1 MGLTNHPAVGLE
13 EDATYGMRN
22 VRVDPAALSGACD
35 PVLERLDDYLDSVLP
50 SQWVPTASGLP
61 ALADLRVLLSEEFG
75 ALGEHLAADAG
86 RAARAGAGWEQDPS
100 RRCRTWW
107 RRVRRSTD

>member
-35 PVLERLDDYLDSVLP
+35 PVLERLDDYLDSALP
-50 SQWVPTASGLP
+50 SQW
-61 ALADLRVLLSEEFG
+61 R
-75 ALGEHLAADAG
+75 H
-86 RAARAGAGWEQDPS
+86 
-100 RRCRTWW
+100 
-107 RRVRRSTD
+107 VRRSTDRALMQRRTT